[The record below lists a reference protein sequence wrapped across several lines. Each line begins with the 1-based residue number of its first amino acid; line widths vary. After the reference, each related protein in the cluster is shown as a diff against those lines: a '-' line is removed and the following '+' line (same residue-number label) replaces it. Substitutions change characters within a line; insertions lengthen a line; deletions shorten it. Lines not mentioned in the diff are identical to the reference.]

1 MSVPQTAPDHRSPAG
16 TPQHPR
22 NPWFGFLYAAIL
34 LTGAAAGS
42 VMFALGW
49 REAVAFEMYGQR
61 SEGFVLTA
69 PVLSAAGGV
78 LMLVRAI
85 LAVAPWVRYRS
96 TVPRDRRLLALAH
109 DRSNSTMP
117 IVMALFFGVSA
128 LGGFVLL
135 AGLARPSDVF
145 GAAVLLQL
153 EALLLFVAILCLK
166 GGIQA
171 IWANRHLAA
180 RTAG

>member
-1 MSVPQTAPDHRSPAG
+1 VSGSEAAPDHRSPAG
-16 TPQHPR
+16 ALQHPR

-96 TVPRDRRLLALAH
+96 AVPRDRRLLALAH
-109 DRSNSTMP
+109 DRSNSTMA
-117 IVMALFFGVSA
+117 IVMALFFGVAA
-128 LGGFVLL
+128 LGGFLVLVV
-135 AGLARPSDVF
+135 LARPSEAL
-145 GAAVLLQL
+145 GTAVLIQL
-153 EALLLFVAILCLK
+153 EALLLFVAILCLR

-171 IWANRHLAA
+171 IWAHRHLAL
-180 RTAG
+180 RVVG